1 MSLATGRDTS
11 GPHISQKGASG
22 RIWRTSTSSAWWF
35 WLLLSLLLYAG
46 IFAWYL
52 IAIKTQ
58 PFPDP
63 FNDPLRSFGILAFAL
78 VLGTASYSL
87 RRRFI
92 RGLPGKAQAWL
103 WMHTWLGLTAVLI
116 ALLHENF
123 THITHDYCQN
133 MTCFTNAYWGT
144 SALFA
149 LIFLVVSGIA
159 GRLLD
164 TWQAR
169 IIARDASTNGVGIA
183 RAIEERML
191 ELEYTIER
199 LSAGKSEPF
208 QQYCMQA
215 IDVGTRFIAS
225 TNLDVG
231 TRFIAST
238 PRLDASTPRH
248 NPPKQ
253 ADLDVGTRFIASTH
267 GKMATIDGTPTL
279 DPREQADFERAY
291 ETLTARAHLAQSLE
305 RQKRARLIMRTWR
318 TIHIVLACL
327 ALLIILYHGTM
338 ELLTQVLHV
347 LPV

>member
-1 MSLATGRDTS
+1 MSLATGRNTS
-11 GPHISQKGASG
+11 GPYISQKGASG

-35 WLLLSLLLYAG
+35 WLLLSLLLYAA

-58 PFPDP
+58 PFPGP

-103 WMHTWLGLTAVLI
+103 WMHTWLGITAVLI

-199 LSAGKSEPF
+199 LSAGKSDPF

-225 TNLDVG
+225 T
-231 TRFIAST
+231 
-238 PRLDASTPRH
+238 PRLDTSTPRH
-248 NPPKQ
+248 NPREQ
-253 ADLDVGTRFIASTH
+253 ADLDVGTRFIAS
-267 GKMATIDGTPTL
+267 TPTL

-305 RQKRARLIMRTWR
+305 RQKRARLFMRTWR

-327 ALLIILYHGTM
+327 ALLIILYHATM
-338 ELLTQVLHV
+338 ELLTQVL
-347 LPV
+347 PV

>member
-1 MSLATGRDTS
+1 MSLATGRDKLS
-11 GPHISQKGASG
+11 PYPSQKASSG
-22 RIWRTSTSSAWWF
+22 RIWRTPTSSAWWF
-35 WLLLSLLLYAG
+35 WLVLSLLLYAV
-46 IFAWYL
+46 IFVFYL

-58 PFPDP
+58 PFPGP

-78 VLGTASYSL
+78 VLGAASYSL
-87 RRRFI
+87 RRRFV

-103 WMHTWLGLTAVLI
+103 WMHTWLGITAILI

-123 THITHDYCQN
+123 SHITHDYCQN

-149 LIFLVVSGIA
+149 LIFLVISGII

-169 IIARDASTNGVGIA
+169 IIARDASTNEVGIA

-208 QQYCMQA
+208 QQYCLQA
-215 IDVGTRFIAS
+215 IDVRFIAS
-225 TNLDVG
+225 I
-231 TRFIAST
+231 RPT
-238 PRLDASTPRH
+238 PR
-248 NPPKQ
+248 
-253 ADLDVGTRFIASTH
+253 
-267 GKMATIDGTPTL
+267 L
-279 DPREQADFERAY
+279 DPREQADFERAC
-291 ETLTARAHLAQSLE
+291 ETLTTYTHLAQSLE
-305 RQKRARLIMRTWR
+305 RQRRARLIIRTWR
-318 TIHIVLACL
+318 SIHIVLACL